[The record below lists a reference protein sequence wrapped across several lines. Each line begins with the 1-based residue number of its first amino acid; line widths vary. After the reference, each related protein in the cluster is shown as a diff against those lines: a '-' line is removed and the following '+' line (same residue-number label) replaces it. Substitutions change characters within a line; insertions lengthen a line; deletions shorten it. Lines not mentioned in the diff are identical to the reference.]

1 MASPLLLLVGPTAVG
16 KTSVSVPLAE
26 EAGGEIVSVDS
37 RQVYE
42 RIDVG
47 TAKPSAGERE
57 RVPHHLI
64 DERPLERE
72 ISAGAYVELAEERIA
87 EIQSRSKTPL
97 LVGGSTLYVKALK
110 EGLADIPDVDEA
122 VRDRLN
128 ERLEEE
134 GAEVLFEELREVDPE
149 AASTMDPTKTQRIVR
164 ALEVYHGTGR
174 PITYYHEEAQ
184 DAPEFAYR
192 TIVLNRE
199 REKLHARI
207 AERVEQMLEEGLVEE
222 VEALREDGY
231 TPENTGALRTIGYK
245 EVFSFLRGEI
255 PEDEMVRLL
264 KRNTRRYA
272 KRQITWFRRD
282 EGNEWLRI
290 PEKESPEETAERVRA
305 RIDGEL
311 AES

>member
-16 KTSVSVPLAE
+16 KTSVSLPLAE

-57 RVPHHLI
+57 RIPHHLI

-72 ISAGAYVELAEERIA
+72 LSAGAYAELAEERIA
-87 EIQSRSKTPL
+87 EVRSRSKTPL

-128 ERLEEE
+128 ERLVEE

-174 PITYYHEEAQ
+174 PITY
-184 DAPEFAYR
+184 
-192 TIVLNRE
+192 
-199 REKLHARI
+199 
-207 AERVEQMLEEGLVEE
+207 
-222 VEALREDGY
+222 
-231 TPENTGALRTIGYK
+231 
-245 EVFSFLRGEI
+245 
-255 PEDEMVRLL
+255 
-264 KRNTRRYA
+264 
-272 KRQITWFRRD
+272 
-282 EGNEWLRI
+282 
-290 PEKESPEETAERVRA
+290 
-305 RIDGEL
+305 
-311 AES
+311 